1 MKKSAPAEIPQAAA
15 DIFAS
20 LDTLRVAPDGS
31 EGAIVQSVLNF
42 VPVKKPSKDWF
53 FRIHPEYSLEVLI
66 LELKDDGE
74 VLLVDPKLQGALLD
88 EKCVSL
94 RTIRLGVNRQG
105 NIFLWPVR
113 MPVEGKRD
121 AWASSALDAICL
133 AETDWTRMQA
143 DMNYGAYKIQKA
155 LVTDVPKWPE
165 QQFNELLRIGF
176 KGAIV
181 DDLNHPTL
189 RRLRGEV

>member
-1 MKKSAPAEIPQAAA
+1 MKKSATSEIPQAAA

-42 VPVKKPSKDWF
+42 VPVRKPSKDWF

-74 VLLVDPKLQGALLD
+74 VLLVDPKLQGALLE

-113 MPVEGKRD
+113 KPVEGKRD
-121 AWASSALDAICL
+121 AWATSALDAICL

>member
-1 MKKSAPAEIPQAAA
+1 MKKSAPAEIPQATA

-42 VPVKKPSKDWF
+42 VPVRKPSKDWF

-121 AWASSALDAICL
+121 AWATSALDAICL

>member
-20 LDTLRVAPDGS
+20 LDTLRVTPDGS

-42 VPVKKPSKDWF
+42 VPVRKPSKDWF

-74 VLLVDPKLQGALLD
+74 VLLVDPKLQGALLE

-113 MPVEGKRD
+113 KPVEGKRD
-121 AWASSALDAICL
+121 AWATSALDAICL

-155 LVTDVPKWPE
+155 LVTEVPKWPE

-181 DDLNHPTL
+181 DDLDHPTL

>member
-121 AWASSALDAICL
+121 PWATSALDAICL